1 MKALN
6 WLLLFVRLAIGLKFL
21 APERYLLIF
30 LASSLAILAGRRN
43 RHTG

>member
-6 WLLLFVRLAIGLKFL
+6 WLLLFVPLAIGLKFL
-21 APERYLLIF
+21 APERYLLIL

-43 RHTG
+43 RHTA